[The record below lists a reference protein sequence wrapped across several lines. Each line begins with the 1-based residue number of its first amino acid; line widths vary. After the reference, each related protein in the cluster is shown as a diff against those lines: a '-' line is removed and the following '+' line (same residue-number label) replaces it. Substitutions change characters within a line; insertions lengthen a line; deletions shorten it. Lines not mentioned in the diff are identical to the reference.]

1 MSTFVAGP
9 PVPSP
14 RWPVPEERR
23 TVTVLFVDI
32 VGSTALV
39 DRLDPED
46 VRALQRAYFD
56 TVGRVLRRWH
66 GVVEKYVGDAV
77 MALFGAR
84 ESDGYDAYRAV
95 RAGLEIQE
103 ALDGRPLVDGTTV
116 RVRVGVATGEAVVDL
131 AAARAGGHG
140 VASGAVI
147 TTAARL
153 QGYAAPGAVA
163 LCAATHRAT
172 AGLVTQ
178 RQLTPVTV
186 PNRVPPMDVWHAV
199 GVVTPPRPRHDG
211 PLVGHRRELAGARDQ
226 IVRAVRERSPRWVA
240 LVGPSG
246 SGRSRL
252 LHELTHTVDTV
263 DGVPVRWCVTACP
276 PYPEQPLGPVADL
289 LRGLTGG
296 RPGEPAARDRLAA
309 LLAGLLPPSRLTAAL
324 SALER
329 LLASPDG
336 GDDAADGAGWCQEV
350 LLRLAARGPVVVAVD
365 DLDRAAPAVDRFL
378 HRLFTAAAARDL
390 PLAVVA
396 LHTPDRAGA
405 LVAPHRH
412 GVVTVRPL
420 APVQTGRLLRHLLT
434 RAGRPVSL
442 VDRLLPLVGDRPG
455 HAVAYVRSLVD
466 GTDPRTVPL
475 PEPLHR
481 TVAAELDRLPGAGR
495 AVVMAAATL
504 DARFTPTAVARLLDS
519 TPDEVLPLLRS
530 LFDAG
535 LLVAHTAGTYA
546 IATPALRRVAAG
558 RLPRRTRAV
567 FAARGA
573 AVEPAERTA
582 PRRPGGVRCAPP
594 RVTEPAHGASPPPAV
609 VDRGEPGSAPA
620 TATGRHLTVVAP
632 RRPAI
637 PAPERAPHPPGR
649 SRPAVRLPA
658 AVRGAPTTVP
668 EAGSAPRERDG
679 RTTPS
684 SGSAQRDGLATAP
697 VGALLTAAAGPAW
710 TARSSVPPVRRRAP
724 GAARDGHPVPPPAWR
739 PATTRTAPDG
749 VVAALSAAAA

>member
-1 MSTFVAGP
+1 MSTTVAGP

-46 VRALQRAYFD
+46 VRALQQAYFD

-95 RAGLEIQE
+95 RAGLEIQK
-103 ALDGRPLVDGTTV
+103 ALDGRPLVDGTAV

-131 AAARAGGHG
+131 AAARTGGHG

-153 QGYAAPGAVA
+153 QGCAAPGAVA

-178 RQLTPVTV
+178 RRLAPVTV

-199 GVVTPPRPRHDG
+199 GAAAPPLPRHDG
-211 PLVGHRRELAGARDQ
+211 PLVGRRRELAGARDQ

-240 LVGPSG
+240 LVGPAG

-252 LHELTHTVDTV
+252 LHELTQAVDTV

-276 PYPEQPLGPVADL
+276 PYPEQPLAPVADL
-289 LRGLTGG
+289 LRGLVGVRAG
-296 RPGEPAARDRLAA
+296 DPAVRDRLAA

-329 LLASPDG
+329 LLAAPDG
-336 GDDAADGAGWCQEV
+336 SADAAAGAGWCQEV

-365 DLDRAAPAVDRFL
+365 DSDRATPAVDRFL

-396 LHTPDRAGA
+396 LHSPDRAGA

-412 GVVTVRPL
+412 SVVTVGPL

-442 VDRLLPLVGDRPG
+442 VDRLLPLVGGRPG

-466 GTDPRTVPL
+466 GEDPRTTPL
-475 PEPLHR
+475 PESLHR
-481 TVAAELDRLPGAGR
+481 AAAAELDRLSGMGR

-504 DARFTPTAVARLLDS
+504 DARFTPTAVARLLGR
-519 TPDEVLPLLRS
+519 TADEMLPLLRS
-530 LFDAG
+530 LVDAG
-535 LLVAHTAGTYA
+535 LLVARTAGTYA

-573 AVEPAERTA
+573 DVEPTA
-582 PRRPGGVRCAPP
+582 PRRPGGARCAPP
-594 RVTEPAHGASPPPAV
+594 RVADPNHGAPPPQAR
-609 VDRGEPGSAPA
+609 VDRAEPGSAPA
-620 TATGRHLTVVAP
+620 TAAGRHLTVVAG
-632 RRPAI
+632 RPATL
-637 PAPERAPHPPGR
+637 APERAPRPPGW
-649 SRPAVRLPA
+649 SRPSVRLPT
-658 AVRGAPTTVP
+658 AVRGTPMTAP
-668 EAGSAPRERDG
+668 AADSARREGDG

-684 SGSAQRDGLATAP
+684 AGSARRDGIGAATAG
-697 VGALLTAAAGPAW
+697 VLLTAVAGPAW
-710 TARSSVPPVRRRAP
+710 TARSSVPKVRRRAP
-724 GAARDGHPVPPPAWR
+724 GAARDGHPVPPSWRRSTPGPA
-739 PATTRTAPDG
+739 PG
-749 VVAALSAAAA
+749 GGVAALSGAAA